1 MNYIYVNHGVNQP
14 KNTTK
19 LAFVDLSVC
28 IRIAPI
34 LTMTRLDMAY
44 VPVMFP
50 TTELIQK
57 LNFYLLE
64 LVDLLKTKIHLSVS
78 ERSLNSE
85 ELFVVFGS

>member
-1 MNYIYVNHGVNQP
+1 
-14 KNTTK
+14 
-19 LAFVDLSVC
+19 
-28 IRIAPI
+28 
-34 LTMTRLDMAY
+34 MTRLDMAY

-57 LNFYLLE
+57 LNFYLFENLSYQQE

-78 ERSLNSE
+78 KRSLNSE